1 VDQKLLTKDDT
12 MNLTTRRSD
21 VWDPLKELNELQNRF
36 NTVFGRTSLRQGNT
50 EEALALADW
59 APAVDISEDDKEFVI
74 KAELP
79 GIKREEVKVTVED
92 GVLSIS
98 GERKT
103 EKEEKNKKLHR
114 VERSYGS
121 FLRSFS
127 LPEGADAS
135 KVNAEFADGVLSV
148 RLAKTPKS
156 QPKTIEVK

>member
-1 VDQKLLTKDDT
+1 

-36 NTVFGRTSLRQGNT
+36 NTIFGRTSLRQGNR

-79 GIKREEVKVTVED
+79 GLKRDEVKVTVED

-103 EKEEKNKKLHR
+103 EKEEKNKKFHR

-127 LPEGADAS
+127 LPEGADATQ
-135 KVNAEFADGVLSV
+135 VNAEFADGVLNV
-148 RLAKTPKS
+148 HLAKTPKA

>member
-1 VDQKLLTKDDT
+1 VDQKLLKDDT

>member
-1 VDQKLLTKDDT
+1 
-12 MNLTTRRSD
+12 MNLTTRRTD

-36 NTVFGRTSLRQGNT
+36 NTIFGRTSLRPGNR

-79 GIKREEVKVTVED
+79 GLKRDEVKVTVED

-103 EKEEKNKKLHR
+103 EKEEKNKKFHR

-127 LPEGADAS
+127 LPEGADAT
-135 KVNAEFADGVLSV
+135 KVNAEFADGVLNV
-148 RLAKTPKS
+148 HLAKTPKA